1 MAREKRILV
10 IDDELD
16 FHSLFSRILSEEGYQ
31 ITSAYSGEEAT
42 KRLMYEKF
50 DLIILD
56 LVLPPPGRSGIETL
70 EAIRKINSET
80 CVIITSAYASTEHAV
95 EAVMEKGAQTYIR
108 KPFNIENVKQIV
120 KNGLRWQKGLL
131 PTADHDV
138 NIALEWRR
146 QSIMKRCFLTG
157 SPHCPWKIQEHDKTV
172 FVGMPFIDKGE
183 LVFNDVYQHGIRPA
197 VLQLGLDVWR
207 ADENMSNVVIMCKI
221 CQGIQKSRY
230 AIIDI
235 SDWNSN
241 VLFEFGLVCGLG
253 KRAVLLKNKMSSVP
267 TDLRGLEYISY
278 QADFEQLKIKI
289 IDNLGKVVAKSSPQ
303 KDRR

>member
-1 MAREKRILV
+1 MAKS
-10 IDDELD
+10 
-16 FHSLFSRILSEEGYQ
+16 SL
-31 ITSAYSGEEAT
+31 TA
-42 KRLMYEKF
+42 
-50 DLIILD
+50 
-56 LVLPPPGRSGIETL
+56 
-70 EAIRKINSET
+70 
-80 CVIITSAYASTEHAV
+80 
-95 EAVMEKGAQTYIR
+95 
-108 KPFNIENVKQIV
+108 
-120 KNGLRWQKGLL
+120 
-131 PTADHDV
+131 ADHDV
-138 NIALEWRR
+138 NVALEWRR
-146 QSIMKRCFLTG
+146 HSIMKRFFLTG
-157 SPHCPWKIQEHDKTV
+157 LPHCPWKIQEHDKTI

-183 LVFNDVYQHGIRPA
+183 LVFNDVYQYGIRPA
-197 VLQLGLDVWR
+197 VSQLGLDVWR

-235 SDWNSN
+235 SAWNSN

-278 QADFEQLKIKI
+278 KDDFEQLKIKI

>member
-1 MAREKRILV
+1 
-10 IDDELD
+10 
-16 FHSLFSRILSEEGYQ
+16 
-31 ITSAYSGEEAT
+31 
-42 KRLMYEKF
+42 
-50 DLIILD
+50 
-56 LVLPPPGRSGIETL
+56 LP
-70 EAIRKINSET
+70 A
-80 CVIITSAYASTEHAV
+80 
-95 EAVMEKGAQTYIR
+95 
-108 KPFNIENVKQIV
+108 
-120 KNGLRWQKGLL
+120 
-131 PTADHDV
+131 ADHEV

-157 SPHCPWKIQEHDKTV
+157 LPHCPWKIQEHDKTV

-183 LVFNDVYQHGIRPA
+183 LVFNDVYQYGIRPA
-197 VLQLGLDVWR
+197 VSQLGLDVWR

-253 KRAVLLKNKMSSVP
+253 KRAVLLKNKMSAVP

-278 QADFEQLKIKI
+278 ENDFEQLKTKI
-289 IDNLGKVVAKSSPQ
+289 IDNLGKIVAKSIPQ
-303 KDRR
+303 KDRS